1 MTITFQCPKCGRL
14 CAFGD
19 RHAGKRARCTSCQ
32 QLFIIPSEAGEK
44 VRKVEAGR
52 GEPLA
57 GFYRAVLVNS
67 WKAFA
72 NLAGVTGFVFAA
84 AAVTFK
90 FFLRDADYSFTV
102 AGGYVVH
109 LPLGWLATITAWGCL
124 FWYYMQ
130 IIRCAAFDE
139 GELPE
144 VDIDTGGVFGFS
156 WNIFKS
162 IYLFIVALIVAE
174 LPFVVIITI
183 LGKMGLGWSAL
194 SHVLLLVGL
203 FSFPMVI
210 LTLTTADQLWM
221 VFRPD
226 YIWRPIAKALRPYL
240 VTAGLVM
247 LAVVLQWLTVGYS
260 QLPGRTRTV
269 VGLHLAANIGV
280 QIIAIIAMR
289 SIGLFCRHY
298 GCYLAW

>member
-1 MTITFQCPKCGRL
+1 MTITFKCPECGQL

-19 RHAGKRARCTSCQ
+19 QHAGKRAKCLSCQ
-32 QLFIIPSEAGEK
+32 ERFVIPSQSGEQAQK
-44 VRKVEAGR
+44 AEPDR
-52 GEPLA
+52 GEPVP
-57 GFYRAVLVNS
+57 GFYREVFVRS
-67 WKAFA
+67 WKTF
-72 NLAGVTGFVFAA
+72 LKPSSVTGLVFVA

-90 FFLRDADYSFTV
+90 FFLRDADCSFPV
-102 AGGYVVH
+102 PGGYVVH
-109 LPLGWLATITAWGCL
+109 LPVGWIVTITAWGCL
-124 FWYYMQ
+124 CWYYME
-130 IIRCAAFDE
+130 IIGGATIDE
-139 GELPE
+139 DELPG
-144 VDIDTGGVFGFS
+144 VDMGMGFEFV
-156 WNIFKS
+156 WNIIKS
-162 IYLFIVALIVAE
+162 IYLFVVALIVAE

-183 LGKMGLGWSAL
+183 LGKMGLEWSAL

-210 LTLTTADQLWM
+210 LILTTADQLWM

-226 YIWRPIAKALRPYL
+226 YIWRPITKALRPYL

-247 LAVVLQWLTVGYS
+247 LAAVLQWLTVGYS
-260 QLPGRTRTV
+260 ELPGRTRTV

-289 SIGLFCRHY
+289 SVGLFCRHY